1 MITINLLPKHL
12 RPVKRTPIPHILSIL
27 VLVAAVVAMG
37 LVFVTVR
44 AQLIVVRNQLA
55 GVNQE
60 LGELQG
66 IVDEYDQLLKE
77 KARVADKIKAIEEIS
92 SDRIIWSRQLY
103 NLSRLAP
110 DNLWYTE
117 IAVATKKG
125 QKTEPMI
132 GQDGKVV
139 LDPATKQPRMGTVNI
154 DIPVLRVS
162 GYVIE
167 TPDGRLDTGSFA
179 RATEK
184 DEEFFALFQFEPPR
198 VQDTVYEGYRVRE
211 FTFEFVIRKGGEST

>member
-27 VLVAAVVAMG
+27 VLLAAIAAMG
-37 LVFVTVR
+37 FVFVTVR
-44 AQLIVVRNQLA
+44 AQLILERNELE
-55 GVNQE
+55 GVKQE
-60 LGELQG
+60 VANLQDV
-66 IVDEYDQLLKE
+66 VDEYDQLLTE
-77 KARVADKIKAIEEIS
+77 KARVAEKIKAIEEIS

-125 QKTEPMI
+125 EKTEPMI
-132 GQDGKVV
+132 GTDGKVV
-139 LDPATKQPRMGTVNI
+139 IDPGTNQPRMRTVTI
-154 DIPVLRVS
+154 DIPVLRVK

-179 RATEK
+179 RATEN
-184 DEEFFALFQFEPPR
+184 DEEFSALFQFEPPR
-198 VQDTVYEGYRVRE
+198 VEDTVYEGYRVRE

>member
-1 MITINLLPKHL
+1 MITINLLPKHM
-12 RPVKRTPIPHILSIL
+12 RPVKRTPVPHILSIL
-27 VLVAAVVAMG
+27 VLVAAIVAMG
-37 LVFVTVR
+37 FVFVAAR
-44 AQLIVVRNQLA
+44 AQLMVVRNDLA
-55 GVNQE
+55 GVTQE
-60 LGELQG
+60 LADLQDV
-66 IVDEYDQLLKE
+66 VDEYDQLLKE

-117 IAVATKKG
+117 ITVATKKG
-125 QKTEPMI
+125 EKSEPMVDS
-132 GQDGKVV
+132 DGKVV
-139 LDPATKQPRMGTVNI
+139 VDPKTKQPRMRSVTINI
-154 DIPVLRVS
+154 PILRVK

-179 RATEK
+179 RAAEN
-184 DEEFFALFQFEPPR
+184 DEEFSSLFQFEPPR
-198 VQDTVYEGYRVRE
+198 VEDTVYEGYRVRE

>member
-27 VLVAAVVAMG
+27 VLVTAVVAMG

-44 AQLIVVRNQLA
+44 AQLIVVRNQLSS
-55 GVNQE
+55 VNQE
-60 LGELQG
+60 LTKLQE

-77 KARVADKIKAIEEIS
+77 KARVADKIKTIEEIS
-92 SDRIIWSRQLY
+92 KDRIVWSRQLY

-139 LDPATKQPRMGTVNI
+139 LDPATKQPRMRTVNV

-179 RATEK
+179 RATEN
-184 DEEFFALFQFEPPR
+184 DEEFSALFQFEPPR
-198 VQDTVYEGYRVRE
+198 VEDTVYEGYRVRE
-211 FTFEFVIRKGGEST
+211 FTFEFVIRKGGEAT